1 LALQGVCAFNVAKH
15 IPLDGEV
22 SYADIAKATGQDET
36 NLRRVIRHAMTCRVF
51 CEPREG
57 YVAHTATSAV
67 LLKDQQMNDWSGLN
81 LDEFFPAAA
90 NAVEAMKKY
99 PGSQEPTETAFSLAH
114 CPGQPMFANISKDP
128 RRAKRFGNAMES
140 LTGGEGYE
148 VKYMVDNYPWKEL
161 DEKGGLVVDVST
173 IDIIMTTTKSAT
185 TSILTLHRLLKMI
198 Y

>member
-1 LALQGVCAFNVAKH
+1 MREIAIAA
-15 IPLDGEV
+15 
-22 SYADIAKATGQDET
+22 AKA
-36 NLRRVIRHAMTCRVF
+36 I
-51 CEPREG
+51 
-57 YVAHTATSAV
+57 
-67 LLKDQQMNDWSGLN
+67 
-81 LDEFFPAAA
+81 
-90 NAVEAMKKY
+90 EAMKTY

-128 RRAKRFGNAMES
+128 KRAKRFGNAMES

-173 IDIIMTTTKSAT
+173 IDITMTTTKSAT